1 MTSHTPN
8 NLPQQLTSFI
18 GRQREMSEVKK
29 LISISRLVTLTGAGG
44 MGKTRLAL
52 QVAQTLLD
60 KYPDG
65 VWFVD
70 LSTRSDPEWV
80 AQAVAATLGLNE
92 EASQPLT
99 VSLGTYLRARKALLI
114 LDNCEHIVDA
124 CASLVDELLRVSTDL
139 HIIATSREVLDVD
152 GEVTWN
158 VPSLSMPDPS
168 NIKSVE
174 HLEQYESVQLFIA
187 RARYKRPNFALTPDN
202 CYAVARLCHELDGMP
217 LAIELAAACIK
228 VLSIEQIVERLNDRF
243 RLMARGSRLASP
255 RQQTLYALMDWSY
268 DLLSPQEQELLR
280 YLSVF
285 AGGFTLEACQ
295 AICEGAEEHETIHL
309 LLSLVDKSL
318 VIMEE
323 QEGHTRYRL
332 LETIRQYAWEKLL
345 GTGTAEVVRN
355 RHLAWCLAM
364 VEQAAP
370 RLANSDQAEWL
381 DRLELEH
388 GNIRA
393 AMSWSLISEERA
405 ESALRM
411 AWALKMFWIL
421 RGYLSEGRER
431 TAEALGH
438 SPESSALYWRARAH
452 GALSMIAWFLGD
464 DQASLEH
471 AEQSLQIGRELGD
484 SEIISFALIGIGSV
498 ARRLGDLATAR
509 AALEETI
516 PLLDGL
522 GRTYDLALAVL
533 NLGRVALAQG
543 DYDEAALSFQRSLEM
558 YEAFGDAFSIAT
570 VIYEMGN
577 LALIKGQ
584 HEQAAQLLVE
594 SLGMFREVGVK
605 LSIARTLRTLA
616 GLASSRS
623 EWVRAVRLYAAAQRL
638 FDELGYSVPSA
649 EASEYERTL
658 DALRVQLDWASWED
672 AWHKGAAM
680 SVDDI
685 VEYGMQAS
693 PRKRR
698 RSRGAR
704 VSARAGDKGAT
715 PAHLS
720 LSARETQVLRL
731 VAAGHSDPQ
740 VASHLSISP
749 RTVEAHLRSIYS
761 KLEVTNRREATRY
774 AREHNL
780 L

>member
-1 MTSHTPN
+1 
-8 NLPQQLTSFI
+8 
-18 GRQREMSEVKK
+18 
-29 LISISRLVTLTGAGG
+29 
-44 MGKTRLAL
+44 
-52 QVAQTLLD
+52 
-60 KYPDG
+60 
-65 VWFVD
+65 
-70 LSTRSDPEWV
+70 
-80 AQAVAATLGLNE
+80 
-92 EASQPLT
+92 
-99 VSLGTYLRARKALLI
+99 
-114 LDNCEHIVDA
+114 
-124 CASLVDELLRVSTDL
+124 
-139 HIIATSREVLDVD
+139 
-152 GEVTWN
+152 
-158 VPSLSMPDPS
+158 
-168 NIKSVE
+168 
-174 HLEQYESVQLFIA
+174 
-187 RARYKRPNFALTPDN
+187 
-202 CYAVARLCHELDGMP
+202 
-217 LAIELAAACIK
+217 
-228 VLSIEQIVERLNDRF
+228 
-243 RLMARGSRLASP
+243 
-255 RQQTLYALMDWSY
+255 
-268 DLLSPQEQELLR
+268 
-280 YLSVF
+280 
-285 AGGFTLEACQ
+285 
-295 AICEGAEEHETIHL
+295 
-309 LLSLVDKSL
+309 
-318 VIMEE
+318 
-323 QEGHTRYRL
+323 
-332 LETIRQYAWEKLL
+332 
-345 GTGTAEVVRN
+345 
-355 RHLAWCLAM
+355 
-364 VEQAAP
+364 
-370 RLANSDQAEWL
+370 
-381 DRLELEH
+381 
-388 GNIRA
+388 
-393 AMSWSLISEERA
+393 
-405 ESALRM
+405 
-411 AWALKMFWIL
+411 
-421 RGYLSEGRER
+421 
-431 TAEALGH
+431 
-438 SPESSALYWRARAH
+438 
-452 GALSMIAWFLGD
+452 
-464 DQASLEH
+464 
-471 AEQSLQIGRELGD
+471 
-484 SEIISFALIGIGSV
+484 
-498 ARRLGDLATAR
+498 
-509 AALEETI
+509 
-516 PLLDGL
+516 
-522 GRTYDLALAVL
+522 
-533 NLGRVALAQG
+533 
-543 DYDEAALSFQRSLEM
+543 M

-658 DALRVQLDWASWED
+658 DALRVQLDWTSWED